1 MSILTEIG
9 QLTAAILLGA
19 MLFFAAV
26 VAPLVFNGLDAATAG
41 RFIRRMFPWY
51 YLVIFV
57 LASLATLFLLSGAP
71 NNGAIMALV
80 AAGAA
85 LSRQVLM
92 PRINRLR
99 DAQLAGDT
107 EAGPRF
113 DRLHRLSVWIN
124 STQILALLWVVF
136 GVFTG
141 L

>member
-1 MSILTEIG
+1 MSIFTEIG

-26 VAPLVFNGLDAATAG
+26 VAPLVFTGLDAATAG

-51 YLVIFV
+51 YLTIFV
-57 LASLATLFLLSGAP
+57 LARLATLLLLSGGP

-124 STQILALLWVVF
+124 SAQILALLWVVF

>member
-1 MSILTEIG
+1 MLILTEIG

-26 VAPLVFNGLDAATAG
+26 VAPLVFTSLDAATAG

-57 LASLATLFLLSGAP
+57 LASFATLFLLSGAP
-71 NNGAIMALV
+71 DNGAIMALV

-99 DAQLAGDT
+99 DEQLAGDT

-124 STQILALLWVVF
+124 SAQILALLWVVF

>member
-26 VAPLVFNGLDAATAG
+26 VAPLVFTSLDAATAG

-51 YLVIFV
+51 YLSIFV
-57 LASLATLFLLSGAP
+57 LASLATLLLLSGAP

-92 PRINRLR
+92 PKINRLR

-124 STQILALLWVVF
+124 SAQILALVWVVF

>member
-1 MSILTEIG
+1 MLILTEIG

-26 VAPLVFNGLDAATAG
+26 VAPLVFTGLDAATAG

-51 YLVIFV
+51 YLSIFV
-57 LASLATLFLLSGAP
+57 LASLATLLLLSGAP

-124 STQILALLWVVF
+124 SAQILALVWVVF

>member
-1 MSILTEIG
+1 MSIFAEIG

-26 VAPLVFNGLDAATAG
+26 VAPLIFTGLDAATAG

-51 YLVIFV
+51 YLTIFV
-57 LASLATLFLLSGAP
+57 LASLATLLLLSGAP

-124 STQILALLWVVF
+124 SAQILALVWVVF

>member
-1 MSILTEIG
+1 MSILAEIG
-9 QLTAAILLGA
+9 LLMAAILLGA

-26 VAPLVFNGLDAATAG
+26 VAPLVFTGLDSATAG

-57 LASLATLFLLSGAP
+57 LASLATLFFLSGAP

-92 PRINRLR
+92 PKINRLR

-113 DRLHRLSVWIN
+113 DRLHRMSVWIN
-124 STQILALLWVVF
+124 NAQILALLWVVF
-136 GVFTG
+136 GVFIG

>member
-26 VAPLVFNGLDAATAG
+26 VAPLVFTGLDAATAG

-51 YLVIFV
+51 YLAIFV
-57 LASLATLFLLSGAP
+57 LASLATLLLLSGAP

-85 LSRQVLM
+85 VLIPQ
-92 PRINRLR
+92 PRFSVEALTELLQ
-99 DAQLAGDT
+99 DLAGDRARIENMATAARELARPDAT
-107 EAGPRF
+107 ER
-113 DRLHRLSVWIN
+113 
-124 STQILALLWVVF
+124 VVNYCLEAAH
-136 GVFTG
+136 G
-141 L
+141 